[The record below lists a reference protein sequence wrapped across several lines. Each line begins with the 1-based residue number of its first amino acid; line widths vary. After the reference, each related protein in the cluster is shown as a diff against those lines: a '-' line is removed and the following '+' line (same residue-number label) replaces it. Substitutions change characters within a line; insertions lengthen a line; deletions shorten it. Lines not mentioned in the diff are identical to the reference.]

1 MGPSTKWWLDNP
13 DKLERGFMIL
23 TDWKVGVGVRK
34 GNAELAQAISD
45 ALTVMRANGAE
56 KAIYDKY
63 HFDYSVAMPFEILT
77 K

>member
-1 MGPSTKWWLDNP
+1 
-13 DKLERGFMIL
+13 
-23 TDWKVGVGVRK
+23 
-34 GNAELAQAISD
+34 
-45 ALTVMRANGAE
+45 MRADGSE